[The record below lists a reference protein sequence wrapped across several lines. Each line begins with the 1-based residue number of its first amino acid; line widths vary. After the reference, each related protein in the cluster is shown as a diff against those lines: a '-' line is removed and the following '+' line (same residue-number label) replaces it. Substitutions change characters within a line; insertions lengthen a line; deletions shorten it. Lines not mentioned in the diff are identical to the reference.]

1 MNVTVDKIYSEVKTL
16 AQSRRPARF
25 NPKEHKDKTRSSIA
39 YAFTIAYFLLIGTAL
54 VGVPIYNRWVIH
66 EDPQLVLNVKD
77 VLLVISGVI
86 SGPFGFVLGY
96 YFKGSEKE

>member
-1 MNVTVDKIYSEVKTL
+1 MNVAVDTIYSEVKRL
-16 AQSRRPARF
+16 AESRKPARF
-25 NPKEHKDKTRSSIA
+25 NPKEHKDKIRSRIA
-39 YAFTIAYFLLIGTAL
+39 YTFTVAYFFLIAVTLIG
-54 VGVPIYNRWVIH
+54 VPVYNYWVVHVEPELI
-66 EDPQLVLNVKD
+66 LNVKD